1 MHPDPA
7 LYQADIPSDNADYY
21 EGAVV
26 YVKAHLSLDGYTFTG
41 WRYDNVNYP
50 ENGSFHMPDHDVTLV
65 GRFFKNT
72 VEQFAVRYVSGLQEG
87 DPGCTAYHLL
97 TPTFMENRNG
107 THTVKGFDDEDIH
120 FEREG
125 YEFIGWKLVRGS
137 SGSGSGSG
145 TGSRTQVLPRSGDGN
160 GESGLLNRG
169 NPIDNI
175 TSDITLTAQW
185 REIPSEYTLTYDPNF
200 GGDGSGSVP
209 SPRAYSAG
217 TQVEVA
223 GKGDLTCPGKAFVC
237 WNTKSDR
244 SGTDYQ
250 PGIRITMN
258 SDVTLYAIWTP
269 VSTGKVY
276 HLYYDANGATEGT
289 PPQDTRE
296 FSGGETVLTA
306 GHGNLARTGAT
317 FKQWNTRPD
326 GSGDGYQD
334 GVDSLTMPASDVTLY
349 AIWETEGGK
358 VLTPP
363 TGESALP
370 MMLAVNAA
378 LLALLAAGAVLNTA
392 RRKSG
397 EAA

>member
-1 MHPDPA
+1 
-7 LYQADIPSDNADYY
+7 
-21 EGAVV
+21 
-26 YVKAHLSLDGYTFTG
+26 
-41 WRYDNVNYP
+41 
-50 ENGSFHMPDHDVTLV
+50 MPDHDVTLV
-65 GRFFKNT
+65 GRFSRNT

-107 THTVKGFDDEDIH
+107 THTVRGFDDEDIH

-125 YEFIGWKLVRGS
+125 YEFIGWFASDDSEQEYDFS
-137 SGSGSGSG
+137 SP
-145 TGSRTQVLPRSGDGN
+145 V
-160 GESGLLNRG
+160 
-169 NPIDNI
+169 
-175 TSDITLTAQW
+175 TSDLTLTARWQINTCTVTNIADRKSRQMLHRAKALNPDALVVW

-250 PGIRITMN
+250 PGIRITMI

-397 EAA
+397 ESA